1 MKKRISAVIALS
13 ALLLSACSGVS
24 PSESGKEN
32 VWEESLSAAEE
43 KYASSF
49 TTADLPDP
57 HTLTG
62 VSYVQDLP
70 DPEPIA
76 GSYRQNLPVTLN
88 DVEGNSVTITDTS
101 RIIAIDIYGTL
112 SRIVIAL
119 GYGENIVGRTVSST
133 EKQLESLPVVT
144 ENGHML
150 NAEAVL
156 ALKPTLILADR
167 SVGPPEALDQLRA
180 SGIPVVLIQPER
192 SLETNT
198 QLITSVAQA
207 LGVEEA
213 GKALAERTEEELE
226 AVQATIAQWKPK
238 NPVDC
243 AFLYM
248 RGTAGIFFIF
258 GTNNGASELIEGV
271 GARDVA
277 GANGIEDMIPANAE
291 SLVSLN
297 PEVIFAMSS
306 GLESGGG
313 MEGLMQRPGVIQTRA
328 GKSQR
333 VVVIPDGISLSFG
346 PQSADVLYLV
356 AKALYGVEGE

>member
-1 MKKRISAVIALS
+1 MGVLF
-13 ALLLSACSGVS
+13 LSACSS
-24 PSESGKEN
+24 TSTAPQNTEE
-32 VWEESLSAAEE
+32 VWGQAADAAEE
-43 KYASSF
+43 KYAS
-49 TTADLPDP
+49 TLTADDLPDP

-70 DPEPIA
+70 DPQPIE
-76 GSYRQNLPVTLN
+76 GSYTQNLPATVT
-88 DVEGNSVTITDTS
+88 DVEGNTVTITDTS
-101 RIIAIDIYGTL
+101 RIVAIDIYGTL
-112 SRIVIAL
+112 SRTVIAL

-133 EKQLESLPVVT
+133 EKQLESLPVIT

-150 NAEAVL
+150 NTEAVL

-167 SVGPPEALDQLRA
+167 SVGPPEALDQLRS

-192 SLETNT
+192 SLDTNT
-198 QLITSVAQA
+198 ELIMSVAQA

-213 GKALAERTEEELE
+213 GKALSQRTEKELE
-226 AVQATIAQWKPK
+226 AVKATIAQWQPD

-258 GTNNGASELIEGV
+258 GTNNGSSELIGGV

-277 GANGIEDMIPANAE
+277 GANGITDMIPANAE
-291 SLVSLN
+291 SLTSLN
-297 PEVIFAMSS
+297 PEVIFAMNG

-313 MEGLMQRPGVIQTRA
+313 IEGLMQRPGISQTRA
-328 GKSQR
+328 GKNQR

-346 PQSADVLYLV
+346 PQSADVLYIV
-356 AKALYGVEGE
+356 AKALYGVES